1 MKRMLMELS
10 LKLKTFLES
19 EMERIEIHFEN

>member
-10 LKLKTFLES
+10 LKLKTFLKS
-19 EMERIEIHFEN
+19 EIERIEIHFEN